1 MVKITRLEHLEQVP
15 EKKIVPYIAK
25 ILESF
30 LEEYKDYCP
39 NGSIE
44 TIGAIFF
51 IISKEDLTNHSAFG
65 LLNPLEESHIEW
77 KTNIG
82 NEFVN
87 ICVVLDN
94 DRAINIIG
102 KEEYFEEIQG
112 ERNENTCYRTYE
124 SPQS

>member
-15 EKKIVPYIAK
+15 KKDIVPYIK
-25 ILESF
+25 NILDHI

-44 TIGAIFF
+44 AIGAIFF
-51 IISKEDLTNHSAFG
+51 ITSKEDLENQSAFG
-65 LLNPLEESHIEW
+65 LPNSLTESHIEW

-82 NEFVN
+82 NGFVN
-87 ICVVLDN
+87 VCVVLDN

-102 KEEYFEEIQG
+102 KEEYFEEI
-112 ERNENTCYRTYE
+112 
-124 SPQS
+124 

>member
-44 TIGAIFF
+44 TIGAFFF
-51 IISKEDLTNHSAFG
+51 IDSKDDLKNYMGFG
-65 LLNPLEESHIEW
+65 LENPLDKSHIEW

-82 NEFVN
+82 NGYAS

-94 DRAINIIG
+94 DSAINIIG
-102 KEEYFEEIQG
+102 KEEYFEEI
-112 ERNENTCYRTYE
+112 
-124 SPQS
+124 